1 MSAVPDGVVRAT
13 SVALTPDSAWCAERC
28 QGDEHRFGVE
38 RVLYDGD
45 TAFQHVL
52 IFESKEYGTM
62 LVIDGETQS
71 AEDDEHVYHE
81 ALVHPALSRHPSPG
95 QILIVGGGEGATLR
109 EVLRH
114 RSVERAV
121 MVDIDG
127 ELVDL
132 ARQYLHDWHRGSS
145 DDPRV
150 QLVIADGVEFLA
162 RTSDRF
168 DVAFVDVCD
177 YVEGTAVAQIY
188 TPAFLASL
196 ASVLNPGGVTVIQG
210 GELGRDE
217 YQSHVALAKLVK
229 AQFGLPTTCS
239 TFIGSFWSEWSFLV
253 VGEAARGIGDWSP
266 AAVDAKIGSRRLEN
280 LRFYDGLTHVRLF
293 HLAKDIRDASP
304 APARSE
310 AVRPWR

>member
-81 ALVHPALSRHPSPG
+81 ALVHPAMLAHPDPR

-132 ARQYLHDWHRGSS
+132 ARQYLHDWHRGSF

-177 YVEGTAVAQIY
+177 YVEGTAAAPIY

-196 ASVLNPGGVTVIQG
+196 ASVLNEGGVAVIQG

-217 YQSHVALAKLVK
+217 YQSHIALTRLIAGRF
-229 AQFGLPTTCS
+229 AAPTAYS

-253 VGEAARGIGDWSP
+253 VGEAARGIGGCSS
-266 AAVDAKIGSRRLEN
+266 AAVDAKIASRGLEN
-280 LRFYDGLTHVRLF
+280 LRFYDGLTHVRMF
-293 HLAKDIRDASP
+293 HLPKDIRDVL
-304 APARSE
+304 ARVGE
-310 AVRPWR
+310 E

>member
-1 MSAVPDGVVRAT
+1 MTAVVRAA

-52 IFESKEYGTM
+52 IFDSKEYGTM

-71 AEDDEHVYHE
+71 AEDDEYVYHE
-81 ALVHPALSRHPSPG
+81 ALVHPAMLAHPNPRHV
-95 QILIVGGGEGATLR
+95 LVVGGGEGATLR

-132 ARQYLHDWHRGSS
+132 ARQHLQDWHRGSFG
-145 DDPRV
+145 DPRV
-150 QLVIADGVEFLA
+150 ELVIADGAEFLA

-196 ASVLNPGGVTVIQG
+196 ASVLNSGGVAVVQG

-217 YQSHVALAKLVK
+217 YHSHVALAKLVDG
-229 AQFGLPTTCS
+229 QFGAPTTYS

-253 VGEAARGIGDWSP
+253 VGEGARGIGDWSS
-266 AAVDAKIGSRRLEN
+266 AAVDAKIGSRGLEN
-280 LRFYDGLTHVRLF
+280 LRFYDGLTHVRMF
-293 HLAKDIRDASP
+293 HLSKDIRDAL
-304 APARSE
+304 ARVGE
-310 AVRPWR
+310 E